1 MRANPRS
8 AGPTLVLLAAG
19 CFGLGRADAT
29 GGLVLPPVQQGERPS
44 VRDPFRPPDAGSVTP
59 RPPGLAGVGVTE
71 AVIRGIVRV
80 RIPTGAESPP
90 EAPGWAILESL
101 TGEGF
106 VAAPG
111 DHLLDGVLAAI
122 EAGGVVFWLEGDPDR
137 PVHRPLARRA
147 APEEER

>member
-1 MRANPRS
+1 MHRDTWRPLPAV
-8 AGPTLVLLAAG
+8 VLLAAG
-19 CFGLGRADAT
+19 LLAPAPADAT
-29 GGLVLPPVQQGERPS
+29 GGKLAAPVRQDERQR
-44 VRDPFRPPDAGSVTP
+44 VRDPFRPPGADSGAP

-80 RIPTGAESPP
+80 RIPPGAAPRAA
-90 EAPGWAILESL
+90 APGWAILESL

-111 DHLLDGVLAAI
+111 DHLLDGVLGRI

-137 PVHRPLARRA
+137 PVHRPLARPA
-147 APEEER
+147 ASEEEQ